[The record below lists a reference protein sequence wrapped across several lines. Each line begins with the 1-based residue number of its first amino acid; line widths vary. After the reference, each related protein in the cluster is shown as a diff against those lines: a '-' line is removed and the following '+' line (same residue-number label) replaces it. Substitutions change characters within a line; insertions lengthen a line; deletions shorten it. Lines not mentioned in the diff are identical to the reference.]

1 MNTAFNIGRKM
12 AVTYTWKVT
21 SLKVKDVSEDR
32 TNAIVQT
39 YWTKTGTDE
48 DGNQGVFSGATPFTL
63 DPTATSGPFIPFE
76 ELTEENVL
84 DWIKS
89 VVIGS
94 YEDHVNSKIAEQITN
109 KVTPTTEAKLPWAP
123 EEPVGNNPVTNPV
136 ANT

>member
-1 MNTAFNIGRKM
+1 MSI
-12 AVTYTWKVT
+12 TYTWKVT
-21 SLKVKDVSEDR
+21 SLKVKDVSENR

-48 DGNQGVFSGATPFTL
+48 DGNQGVFSGATPFTI
-63 DPTATSGPFIPFE
+63 DPTDDSGPFIPFE

>member
-1 MNTAFNIGRKM
+1 MSI
-12 AVTYTWKVT
+12 TYTWKVT

-39 YWTKTGTDE
+39 YWAKTGTDE
-48 DGNQGVFSGATPFTL
+48 DGNQGVFSGATPFTF
-63 DPTATSGPFIPFE
+63 DPEDDSGPFIPFE

>member
-1 MNTAFNIGRKM
+1 MSI
-12 AVTYTWKVT
+12 TYTWKVT
-21 SLKVKDVSEDR
+21 SLKVKDVSENR

-63 DPTATSGPFIPFE
+63 DPTDDSGPFIPFE

-94 YEDHVNSKIAEQITN
+94 YEDHVNSKIAEQITD

-123 EEPVGNNPVTNPV
+123 AEPVTNPV

>member
-1 MNTAFNIGRKM
+1 MSI
-12 AVTYTWKVT
+12 TYTWKVT
-21 SLKVKDVSEDR
+21 SLKVKDVSENR

-48 DGNQGVFSGATPFTL
+48 DGNQGVFSGATPFTI
-63 DPTATSGPFIPFE
+63 DPTDDSGPFIPFE

-94 YEDHVNSKIAEQITN
+94 YEDHVNSKIAEQITD
-109 KVTPTTEAKLPWAP
+109 KVTPTTDANLPWAP
-123 EEPVGNNPVTNPV
+123 AEPVTNPV